1 MPCLI
6 RRDDGT
12 IAYISKCNE
21 RLIGNITPRPKKL
34 SKRVVKRKISDK
46 EVMVINNLIL
56 EINRIINEKD
66 MNPLMKQFYY
76 RKISS
81 LRNRLN

>member
-6 RRDDGT
+6 RREDDT

-21 RLIGNITPRPKKL
+21 RLIGNTTPRPKKV
-34 SKRVVKRKISDK
+34 SKRKISDK
-46 EVMVINNLIL
+46 EVMIINNLIL
-56 EINRIINEKD
+56 EINRIINDKE

-76 RKISS
+76 KMVKW
-81 LRNRLN
+81 LREHLLIYG

>member
-6 RRDDGT
+6 RREDDT
-12 IAYISKCNE
+12 LAYISKCNE
-21 RLIGNITPRPKKL
+21 RLIGNTTPRPKKV

-46 EVMVINNLIL
+46 EVMIINNLIL
-56 EINRIINEKD
+56 EINRIINEKE

>member
-6 RRDDGT
+6 RRGNGT

-21 RLIGNITPRPKKL
+21 QLIGNTTPRPKKV

-46 EVMVINNLIL
+46 EVMIINNLIL

-66 MNPLMKQFYY
+66 MNPL
-76 RKISS
+76 
-81 LRNRLN
+81 